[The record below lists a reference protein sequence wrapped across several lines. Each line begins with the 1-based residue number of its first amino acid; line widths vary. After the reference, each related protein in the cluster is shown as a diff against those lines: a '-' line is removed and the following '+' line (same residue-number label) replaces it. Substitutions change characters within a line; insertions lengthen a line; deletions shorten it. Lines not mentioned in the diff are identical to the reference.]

1 MAKAPFDGVD
11 RDGKGTLKTVVVEAQ
26 TKSGSTVIFGPVR
39 LSYFNGFKARKNKKR
54 NNVEEYSVVAL
65 IDKSDGKMLDFIE
78 DHIDHALETVFGK
91 VLPKFA
97 TCLLDGD
104 KETDDDGDPRAPGC
118 MYIST
123 RAEID
128 QPPLLYKPNSQVP
141 LDSGY
146 ATDWVSGD
154 WGYIKLDFF
163 GYDNENRGVS
173 TRWKAL
179 QFSAKDDPFGNAVQ
193 DPDKV
198 AGEFGSVEGVDK
210 ALQGNDR
217 DDDGDRAG
225 NRRGGRDRDRGR
237 GRDRDGDDADG
248 SRRARSDDR
257 ADSGSRRARFLD

>member
-1 MAKAPFDGVD
+1 MTKALFKGAD
-11 RDGKGTLKTVVVEAQ
+11 REGKGKLKLIVVESP

-39 LSYFNGFKARKNKKR
+39 LSYMNGFKPRKNAKR
-54 NNVEEYSVVAL
+54 QNALEYSVVAL
-65 IDKSDGKMLDFIE
+65 MDKDDEKMLDFVDE
-78 DHIDHALETVFGK
+78 QIDNALEVKFGK

-97 TCLLDGD
+97 SCLLDGD

-123 RAEID
+123 RADVD

-141 LDSGY
+141 LDSGS

-173 TRWKAL
+173 TRWKAV
-179 QFSAKDDPFGNAVQ
+179 QFSAKDDPFGNAIQ

-198 AGEFGSVEGVDK
+198 AGEFGDVEGVDK
-210 ALQGNDR
+210 ALQGREDS
-217 DDDGDRAG
+217 DGDSRSSR
-225 NRRGGRDRDRGR
+225 RRGGRGGDDDGGAAEERGR
-237 GRDRDGDDADG
+237 RAGRQEERESGG
-248 SRRARSDDR
+248 SSGRR
-257 ADSGSRRARFLD
+257 RFLD